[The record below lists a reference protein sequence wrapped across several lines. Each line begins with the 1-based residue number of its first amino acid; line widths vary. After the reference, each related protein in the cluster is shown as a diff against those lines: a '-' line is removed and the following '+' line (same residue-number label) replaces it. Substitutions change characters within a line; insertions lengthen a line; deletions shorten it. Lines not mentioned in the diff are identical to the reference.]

1 VTSKAP
7 ESKAG
12 VMAHGNSQVR
22 CSRCL
27 LPASLP
33 GSNFNPAGECA
44 WCQSG
49 FPRYAPRGEEGL
61 HALLQRYR
69 NPRAP
74 ADCLVGVSG
83 GKDSSYVAL
92 QLQRKFGARLEA
104 FTYTH
109 DAMSEFSIANARNL
123 CRSLDLKHHF
133 VSLPGRTHVDSFI
146 AMFEAWL
153 ESEDFLVAAAS
164 CAACKHMNLLGARL
178 AQERGIPLV
187 VWSDCPLE
195 VPPFMRTPT
204 PNGDSTKP
212 RSFTYLG
219 RRLLRRFCSDRA
231 FRRAF
236 LRHAPTCVY
245 GYLSLRPDTRY
256 LRWRYPRVRQ
266 VHYFDYCRWDRTEI
280 LSALQTDTDWSIPES
295 LPSDWHSDC
304 QLHILR
310 EYMSQRSL
318 GASEVDAHLSNQ
330 IRHGLLTREEGW
342 RKLREVKAHHEAEL
356 LAVLAQLGLERL
368 ASRVDPTSFRLRE
381 KAPEPADRAAG

>member
-1 VTSKAP
+1 MDHVD
-7 ESKAG
+7 G
-12 VMAHGNSQVR
+12 QVR
-22 CSRCL
+22 CARCL

-33 GSNFNPAGECA
+33 GSSFNSLGECT
-44 WCQSG
+44 WCQTG
-49 FPRYAPRGEEGL
+49 FPRYTPRGEAGL
-61 HALLQRYR
+61 HDLLQRSR
-69 NPRAP
+69 NPKAP
-74 ADCLVGVSG
+74 ADCLVGISG

-92 QLQRKFGARLEA
+92 QLQRQFGARVEA

-109 DAMSEFSIANARNL
+109 DAVSEFSLENARSI
-123 CRSLDLKHHF
+123 CRALNVKHHF
-133 VSLPGRTHVDSFI
+133 VSLPGRTHVDSFV

-153 ESEDFLVAAAS
+153 DSEELVVAAAS

-178 AQERGIPLV
+178 ANERGIPLV

-195 VPPFMRTPT
+195 VPPFMRAPT
-204 PNGDSTKP
+204 PDGDSTKP
-212 RSFTYLG
+212 RSFAYLG
-219 RRLLRRFCSDRA
+219 RRLWRRFRADRS

-236 LRHAPTCVY
+236 LQFAPTCVY

-256 LRWRYPRVRQ
+256 LRWRYPRVHP

-280 LSALQTDTDWSIPES
+280 IATLRTHTSWSVPEA
-295 LPSDWHSDC
+295 LPSDWHADC

-342 RKLREVKAHHEAEL
+342 CKLREVKAHHETEL
-356 LAVLAQLGLERL
+356 LAVLSQLGLDRL
-368 ASRVDPTSFRLRE
+368 AARVDPTSFRLGN
-381 KAPEPADRAAG
+381 KSPEPADRAAA

>member
-1 VTSKAP
+1 VASSKLGTRSEVVGHAH
-7 ESKAG
+7 AG
-12 VMAHGNSQVR
+12 TR
-22 CSRCL
+22 CARCL
-27 LPASLP
+27 LPAALP
-33 GSNFNPAGECA
+33 GSNFNSAGECA

-49 FPRYAPRGEEGL
+49 FPSYHPKGEEGL
-61 HALLQRYR
+61 DRLFHRSRQAGG
-69 NPRAP
+69 P

-92 QLQRKFGARLEA
+92 QLRRKYDLRVEA
-104 FTYTH
+104 FTYVH
-109 DAMSEFSIANARNL
+109 DAMSEFSIENARNL

-133 VSLPGRTHVDSFI
+133 VSLPGRTHVDSFV

-153 ESEDFLVAAAS
+153 ETEDFLVAAAS
-164 CAACKHMNLLGARL
+164 CAACKHMNLLGTRL

-204 PNGDSTKP
+204 LNGDSTKP
-212 RSFTYLG
+212 RSFSYLSV
-219 RRLLRRFCSDRA
+219 RLLRQFVTDPA

-245 GYLSLRPDTRY
+245 GYLSLRPDARY

-266 VHYFDYCRWDRTEI
+266 VHYFDYCRWDRNEI
-280 LSALQTDTDWSIPES
+280 LSALQTHTDWSLPES
-295 LPSDWHSDC
+295 LPSDWHADC

-318 GASEVDAHLSNQ
+318 GASELDAHLSNQ
-330 IRHGLLTREEGW
+330 IRHGLMTREEGW
-342 RKLREVKAHHEAEL
+342 RRLALAKAHHAAEL
-356 LAVLAQLGLERL
+356 PAVLAQLGLERL
-368 ASRVDPTSFRLRE
+368 TPRVEPSCFRL
-381 KAPEPADRAAG
+381 DG